1 MTEQTRTSHKIENC
15 GDADCRNG
23 AYIKA
28 MKLLIDHMIS
38 DKLMLHRIIP
48 PPPPPPL
55 QFDLSDAMKVRL
67 FDEARKVLYAD
78 ITR

>member
-1 MTEQTRTSHKIENC
+1 VTPHKIENC

-23 AYIKA
+23 AYIAA
-28 MKLLIDHMIS
+28 MKLLIDVMVA
-38 DKLMLHRIIP
+38 DKLVFCKIIP
-48 PPPPPPL
+48 PPSTVPGA
-55 QFDLSDAMKVRL
+55 DLKDATKVRL